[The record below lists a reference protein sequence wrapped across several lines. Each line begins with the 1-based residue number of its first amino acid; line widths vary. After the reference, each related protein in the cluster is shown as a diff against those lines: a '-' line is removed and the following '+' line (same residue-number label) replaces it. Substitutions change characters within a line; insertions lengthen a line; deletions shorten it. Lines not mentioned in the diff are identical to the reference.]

1 MAHPAPLPALLVAAL
16 LALAGAAPD
25 SRAGATVDLLFVAVD
40 SAPIAPTSELAASA
54 GQTLTM
60 GVFLRSDERIGV
72 ATFSLRYD
80 LDGGDELDVA
90 RATQWRGVAT
100 SARGFFMNGHPL
112 DPVTPSFVGSFSG
125 FGLAFPFDSSLP
137 PSGGAFAG
145 GYQMGTVVWTVKAG
159 VESDGADV
167 VSGLLQSDE
176 GIGAADYVDISSS
189 VAFRSASV
197 DVVPE
202 PATAALLGL
211 GLAGLAA
218 LDRRRGAR

>member
-1 MAHPAPLPALLVAAL
+1 MAHPAPLRALFATLLALVAA
-16 LALAGAAPD
+16 PD
-25 SRAGATVDLLFVAVD
+25 ARAGATVDLLCVAVD
-40 SAPIAPTSELAASA
+40 ATPIPPTAAIAAAP
-54 GQTLTM
+54 GQTLTL
-60 GVFLRSDERIGV
+60 GVFLRNDERIRV

-100 SARGFFMNGHPL
+100 SASGFFMNGHPL
-112 DPVTPSFVGSFSG
+112 HPVTASFVGSFSG

-137 PSGGAFAG
+137 PAAGAFAG
-145 GYQMGTVVWTVKAG
+145 GYQMGTVVWTVNAG
-159 VESDGADV
+159 VASDGADI
-167 VSGLLQSDE
+167 VSGLSLSDE
-176 GIGAADYVDISSS
+176 VIVAADSVDISSS
-189 VAFRSASV
+189 VAFGSASV

-218 LDRRRGAR
+218 LDRRHGAR